1 MHKVKATIS
10 ALVVVLGLLAA
21 APLHAAGVDDF
32 QLARVIPADAALVVL
47 TRDHEGLSFLH
58 QQFERVWQVAERQ
71 HFERDLRTLLKG
83 LVQQGTEELSEDE
96 KTRRLEEFDQRWQQ
110 FSDLLAGVEWSSLL
124 RQEMAFAFKLSFPAP
139 EFVLLG
145 RAPVEKAAANFAG
158 LEKLLKALIELA
170 PEGMFSLSTQ
180 GSGDSVVHTVA
191 ITPAPLPFGL
201 MLARHKDTLILGFG
215 QVLPE
220 QTLVLLRGESG
231 QTLVST
237 ERFQAALRRLPAPK
251 DMIFFA
257 DLARL
262 VGQLRSYA
270 DSALGMIPTSEEADP
285 KIKALP
291 GRLIDGLDLA
301 EYTASVST
309 TDGLKTTADCI
320 LVLRPEARGKTLY
333 NVFFR
338 SGALQDPLR
347 YVPKE
352 AQNFTVW
359 SGLDWQA
366 LYDGIIRF
374 VREHVPDG
382 ERLIEKWEQTRA
394 TMPVDIEK
402 DILSW
407 LGSAYTA
414 FSLPPRSAYQ
424 PGQWVMMLAVK
435 DEQKA
440 REMLQKLWETLDPL
454 LAQQGGSLK
463 DAEIAGTEG
472 FKTIVHPMLAMV
484 AAAGQPTIGVY
495 KGQLI
500 VGSGAKVIETALAAA
515 SGEAPNFSEN
525 DRFKKEGLPLTGPV
539 IAASFADMTRYGE
552 EMGQMLMMIPM
563 VGMMAP
569 DLNRHPA
576 GRALISAAG
585 KAGKVVREFNFF
597 QSSCSVSTF
606 DGQVLYTKSLTNY
619 REPPKPETLPATE
632 PAAEPA
638 STRELPR
645 P

>member
-1 MHKVKATIS
+1 MMRNLKVAIG
-10 ALVVVLGLLAA
+10 ALTVGLGLLAA
-21 APLHAAGVDDF
+21 TPLQAGGIDDF
-32 QLARVIPADAALVVL
+32 QLARAIPADVALVVL

-58 QQFERVWQVAERQ
+58 QQFDRVWQVAERQ

-83 LVQQGTEELSEDE
+83 LAQQGTEELSEEE
-96 KTRRLEEFDQRWQQ
+96 KTRRVEEFDQRWQQ
-110 FSDLLAGVEWSSLL
+110 FSDLLAGVEWSSLFS
-124 RQEMAFAFKLSFPAP
+124 QEMAFASKLSFPAP

-158 LEKLLKALIELA
+158 LEKLLKALIQLA
-170 PEGMFSLSTQ
+170 PEGMLSLSTQ

-201 MLARHKDTLILGFG
+201 MLARHKDVLMLGFG

-220 QTLVLLRGESG
+220 QSLALLRGENG
-231 QTLVST
+231 QTVAST

-251 DMIFFA
+251 DMIFFV

-262 VGQLRSYA
+262 IGQLRSYA
-270 DSALGMIPTSEEADP
+270 DSVLGMIPTTEEADP

-301 EYTASVST
+301 EYAAGVST
-309 TDGLKTTADCI
+309 TDGLKTSADTVV
-320 LVLRPEARGKTLY
+320 VLRPEARGKTLY

-338 SGALQDPLR
+338 SEALREPLR
-347 YVPKE
+347 YVPRE

-374 VREHVPDG
+374 IRQDVPDG
-382 ERLIEKWEQTRA
+382 QQLLEQWEQTRS

-407 LGSAYTA
+407 LGSAYTS

-440 REMLQKLWETLDPL
+440 RQVLQKLWETLEPL

-463 DAEIAGTEG
+463 DAEIAGTDG

-484 AAAGQPTIGVY
+484 AAAGQPTIGVHN
-495 KGQLI
+495 GQLI
-500 VGSGAKVIETALAAA
+500 VGSGAKVIEAALATA
-515 SGEAPNFSEN
+515 SGQAPNFSEN
-525 DRFKKEGLPLTGPV
+525 ERFQKEGLPLTGPV

-552 EMGQMLMMIPM
+552 EVGQMLMMIPM
-563 VGMMAP
+563 IGMMAP

-585 KAGKVVREFNFF
+585 KAGKVVRELNFF
-597 QSSCSVSTF
+597 QSSCSVTTF

-619 REPPKPETLPATE
+619 REPPKPETAPATE
-632 PAAEPA
+632 PAAKPKG
-638 STRELPR
+638 P
-645 P
+645 